1 MPSEWV
7 GRELAEYFV
16 FERIGGGSMAEVYKA
31 LQPSMDRMV
40 GIKILSAGLAHDP
53 QFVARFRRE
62 VQIVASLEHPHI
74 LPVIDYG
81 ESDNTLYLVM
91 RYVNGGTL
99 HELIE
104 QGPMQPSTVLR
115 YLTEIGEAI
124 DYAHERRVV
133 HRDIKPRNVL
143 LDQQGNPFIADFGL
157 AKLIES
163 GGITNS
169 GVEMI
174 GTPHYMSPEQ
184 ARGHPVDGRS
194 DLYSLGVL
202 LFQMLTGRVPFD
214 GDSTVGIVMKH
225 INAPV
230 PDVTESWPTLPPAL
244 NAVVGAGHG
253 QAAGRPLPDGPGSHG
268 GGGRC
273 AGCRGAGGAHRLELA
288 GAGQKERAL
297 LALPA
302 AAASPPGA
310 SSASWPSGVGRRLI
324 GRQAGPENMA
334 DVFGRL
340 FPTRS
345 QRRVLWGGLLV
356 ALVSVFVL
364 LSGLRGLGS
373 AAAPLTAVAA
383 SQTAASGVF
392 APAARQRLRP
402 APRPSR
408 RRLQPRPRLPPPA
421 SATTQ
426 PTATAQAAQRHACR
440 HGPARHAPGIRPRR
454 HDAAAGA
461 GRPI

>member
-16 FERIGGGSMAEVYKA
+16 FERIGAGSMAEVYKA

-143 LDQQGNPFIADFGL
+143 LDQQGNSFIADFGL

-169 GVEMI
+169 GLEMI

-244 NAVVGAGHG
+244 NAVLAR
-253 QAAGRPLPDGPGSHG
+253 AMSKRPEDRYP
-268 GGGRC
+268 
-273 AGCRGAGGAHRLELA
+273 
-288 GAGQKERAL
+288 
-297 LALPA
+297 
-302 AAASPPGA
+302 
-310 SSASWPSGVGRRLI
+310 
-324 GRQAGPENMA
+324 
-334 DVFGRL
+334 
-340 FPTRS
+340 
-345 QRRVLWGGLLV
+345 
-356 ALVSVFVL
+356 
-364 LSGLRGLGS
+364 
-373 AAAPLTAVAA
+373 
-383 SQTAASGVF
+383 
-392 APAARQRLRP
+392 
-402 APRPSR
+402 
-408 RRLQPRPRLPPPA
+408 
-421 SATTQ
+421 
-426 PTATAQAAQRHACR
+426 TAQALTAAVAEALGTAVLA
-440 HGPARHAPGIRPRR
+440 GPIVSISLAPSRKARAWP
-454 HDAAAGA
+454 A
-461 GRPI
+461 GRGSLTIWRKLGILAQWSGRR